1 MSKEVRITDKD
12 IRDTLKAD
20 LKLHLEVFREASN
33 LEEVRA
39 LRGAISYYS
48 TIEED
53 AAYAKEFLEM
63 WKQYVLED
71 K

>member
-1 MSKEVRITDKD
+1 MSKEVRITDED

-20 LKLHLEVFREASN
+20 LKLHLEVYKGASN

-53 AAYAKEFLEM
+53 AMYEKEFFEM